1 MNLMKGLLASSSLF
15 VAMQAQGADKCKGW
29 TWAKGERAK
38 AQFALASQVCL
49 KANRPASNVVSSVK
63 AVAGANGYLLN
74 VSIPLLT
81 GDASLASPAPDSI
94 DAAANLFV
102 LGQKVWSPSITQST
116 PTFEKAFSV
125 PALDK
130 ELPYSVALGPV
141 TIDLAA
147 GVRGEA
153 GIDVKAAATLAQVNG
168 SLKPHVDTSAYAMIR
183 AEVLIVTAGLQGQL
197 TFAKGVGNLE
207 GSTQIVEKDE
217 GFYLTGG
224 LKAGYTITMLQGSV
238 KVFADPM
245 GSSFAGVNASHTW
258 EKELYAYEGFTF
270 AESSFDLNVPETFL
284 FN

>member
-1 MNLMKGLLASSSLF
+1 MNSMEGLLAVSSIF
-15 VAMQAQGADKCKGW
+15 VAMQVQAADKCKAW
-29 TWAKGERAK
+29 TWAKGDRAK
-38 AQFALASQVCL
+38 AQFSLVSQVCL
-49 KANRPASNVVSSVK
+49 KATRPVSDVVASVK

-74 VSIPLLT
+74 VPIPLLT
-81 GDASLASPAPDSI
+81 GDASLASPTADAI

-102 LGQKVWSPSITQST
+102 LGQKVWSPSVSQTT
-116 PTFEKAFSV
+116 PSYQMTFSV

-141 TIDLAA
+141 TINLQA

-153 GIDVKAAATLAQVNG
+153 GVDVAAAATLAQING
-168 SLKPHVDTSAYAMIR
+168 SLKPHVDTSGYALIQ
-183 AEVLIVTAGLQGQL
+183 ADILIVKAGIQGNL

-207 GSTQIVEKDE
+207 GTTQIVEKDE

-224 LKAGYTITMLQGSV
+224 LKAGYTINTLQGSV

-245 GSSFAGVNASHTW
+245 EVALGDGNAWHAW

-270 AESSFDLNVPETFL
+270 ADNSFDLSIPETFL
-284 FN
+284 FR

>member
-1 MNLMKGLLASSSLF
+1 MNSTKGLLAVSSIF
-15 VAMQAQGADKCKGW
+15 VAMQVQAADKCKAW
-29 TWAKGERAK
+29 TWAKGDRAK
-38 AQFALASQVCL
+38 AQFSLASQVCL
-49 KANRPASNVVSSVK
+49 KATRPASDVVSSVK

-81 GDASLASPAPDSI
+81 GDASLASPAADAI

-102 LGQKVWSPSITQST
+102 LGQKVWSPSVSQKT
-116 PTFEKAFSV
+116 PSYQKTFSV

-141 TIDLAA
+141 TINLQA

-153 GIDVKAAATLAQVNG
+153 GVDVAATATLAQING
-168 SLKPHVDTSAYAMIR
+168 SLKPHVDTSGYALIQ
-183 AEVLIVTAGLQGQL
+183 ADVLIVKAGIQGNL
-197 TFAKGVGNLE
+197 IFAKGVGNLE

-224 LKAGYTITMLQGSV
+224 LKAGYTINTLQGSV

-245 GSSFAGVNASHTW
+245 GVALGDANASHAW
-258 EKELYAYEGFTF
+258 EKELFAYEGFTF
-270 AESSFDLNVPETFL
+270 AGNSFDLSIPETFL
-284 FN
+284 FR